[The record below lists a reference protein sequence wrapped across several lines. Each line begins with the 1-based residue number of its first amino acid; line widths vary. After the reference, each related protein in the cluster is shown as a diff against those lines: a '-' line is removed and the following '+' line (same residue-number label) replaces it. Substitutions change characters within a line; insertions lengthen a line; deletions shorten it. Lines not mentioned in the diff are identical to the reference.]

1 LERASACWA
10 DTRGREAQARRQR
23 ESSCKMREATGP
35 LPAIRMIR
43 QRVQLAEFVI
53 ALALC
58 GALARAQTSCAG
70 CGSAAPR
77 EVRAHLELVAPDGC
91 GTLAEL
97 RERVRRRSERM
108 RFVEPGPGVRRARA
122 ELRVLPDRTLR
133 ATLVWWSED
142 GRELVR
148 ELRAPGCADALDAL
162 ALVLAVALSPDA
174 EAGVTTTPGSEG
186 GGQEAKGA
194 PSRAEEGSPAS
205 GSELAA
211 SASSAASAS
220 ATASSATE
228 VSSSTPSADERT
240 GSDGSSSG
248 ASWSLRPFAG
258 ISAGARFGP
267 APGALPGFGG
277 FIGLTT
283 PGIPDVGLVRF
294 NLSRHRRAGFAAE
307 GGSAEFELDS
317 LRLDLCPLGAAR
329 APIVVHGCVSGEFG
343 VLAAGGSSTLSARSV
358 ERPWR
363 SLGAALLLA
372 FRPATFI
379 ELELKGA
386 VEHPLIRD
394 RFQFFPRIFHEVPP
408 ITAGVELGLAARIP

>member
-1 LERASACWA
+1 
-10 DTRGREAQARRQR
+10 
-23 ESSCKMREATGP
+23 MREATGP

-58 GALARAQTSCAG
+58 GAPARAQTSCAG
-70 CGSAAPR
+70 CGSAAAR

-122 ELRVLPDRTLR
+122 ELRVLPDQTLR

-142 GRELVR
+142 SRELVR

-174 EAGVTTTPGSEG
+174 EAGVTTAPASEG
-186 GGQEAKGA
+186 GGQDAKGE

-205 GSELAA
+205 GSEPAA
-211 SASSAASAS
+211 AASSAA
-220 ATASSATE
+220 TAPSATE

-240 GSDGSSSG
+240 GSDSSSSG
-248 ASWSLRPFAG
+248 ASWSLHPFAG

-267 APGALPGFGG
+267 APRALPGFGG
-277 FIGLTT
+277 FVGLTT
-283 PGIPDVGLVRF
+283 PGVPDVGLVRF

-343 VLAAGGSSTLSARSV
+343 VLAAGGSSTLSPRSV

-363 SLGAALLLA
+363 SLGAGLLLA

-379 ELELKGA
+379 ELELSGA
-386 VEHPLIRD
+386 VEHPLVRD
-394 RFQFFPRIFHEVPP
+394 RFQFFPRVFHEVPP
-408 ITAGVELGLAARIP
+408 ITARVELGLAARIP